1 MGCANSKQTETI
13 TAAEPVMAQNGVEKR
28 AAPVDAKPAPSVAT
42 SVNPSNPNSFE
53 EQYALG
59 KTIGSGTFSIV
70 REAIHKPSGQK
81 YAIKCIKREGLTAED
96 IEALTTE
103 VAILKQMN
111 HPNIMILH
119 DFFQEDKFYFLV
131 TEFMEGGEL
140 FDRIVEKE
148 DKFYFLVTEFMEGG
162 ELFDRIVEKS
172 YYSERE
178 ARDLVKLLLESIKY
192 CHDANVVHRDLKPEN
207 LLLTSKDDDA
217 SIKLADFGF
226 AKKIEFDTEGLA
238 TACGTPGYLADFG
251 FAKKIEFDTEG
262 LATACG
268 TPGYVA
274 PEILEGQ
281 QYGKSVDIWSIGVIT
296 YILLCGYP
304 PFHDDN
310 HNALFKKIKR
320 GKYQFDSPYWDH
332 VSDDAKDL
340 IGKMLVVNPTER
352 WTATQLLEHKWVTGR
367 ENIAFSLDAT
377 AMYSS
382 WTTDLHEYHAHQR
395 KIVRHFAPHMSNE
408 ALAKQERVYL
418 LIGLAQLVV
427 VFALPSAAVLS
438 LHDWFVKTPV
448 FVLIVL
454 VCLVEL
460 VMAFIEVSEDCYK
473 LKILGYYHRK
483 IAKFVGSFPATMS
496 SSDIRRYYRT
506 RGILQVSLFS
516 AAYITGLSLLL
527 RSSDDDVLW
536 LWILY
541 LLTIG
546 SGLVVFRFLKMHF
559 VELPQVLILRDH
571 PEFALAMTISGETIP
586 FARPVATYNAAPHA
600 IRAPIVEAS
609 TAEKSVL

>member
-1 MGCANSKQTETI
+1 MRWGRRSA
-13 TAAEPVMAQNGVEKR
+13 R
-28 AAPVDAKPAPSVAT
+28 ARSR
-42 SVNPSNPNSFE
+42 SS
-53 EQYALG
+53 
-59 KTIGSGTFSIV
+59 

-119 DFFQEDKFYFLV
+119 DFFQEEKFY
-131 TEFMEGGEL
+131 
-140 FDRIVEKE
+140 
-148 DKFYFLVTEFMEGG
+148 YLVTEFMEGG

-226 AKKIEFDTEGLA
+226 AKKIEFDTA
-238 TACGTPGYLADFG
+238 
-251 FAKKIEFDTEG
+251 G

-281 QYGKSVDIWSIGVIT
+281 QYGKAVDIWSIGVIT

-340 IGKMLVVNPTER
+340 IGKMLVVNPAER

-367 ENIAFSLDAT
+367 EVAT
-377 AMYSS
+377 VHLTSA
-382 WTTDLHEYHAHQR
+382 LEELRRFNARR
-395 KIVRHFAPHMSNE
+395 KFKTAIRIVQAAN
-408 ALAKQERVYL
+408 AL
-418 LIGLAQLVV
+418 
-427 VFALPSAAVLS
+427 
-438 LHDWFVKTPV
+438 
-448 FVLIVL
+448 
-454 VCLVEL
+454 
-460 VMAFIEVSEDCYK
+460 
-473 LKILGYYHRK
+473 
-483 IAKFVGSFPATMS
+483 
-496 SSDIRRYYRT
+496 T
-506 RGILQVSLFS
+506 RGLKSQDSKS
-516 AAYITGLSLLL
+516 APEETPAASVAAE
-527 RSSDDDVLW
+527 S
-536 LWILY
+536 
-541 LLTIG
+541 
-546 SGLVVFRFLKMHF
+546 
-559 VELPQVLILRDH
+559 VE
-571 PEFALAMTISGETIP
+571 
-586 FARPVATYNAAPHA
+586 
-600 IRAPIVEAS
+600 VEVPAN
-609 TAEKSVL
+609 

>member
-1 MGCANSKQTETI
+1 MQFLSPHTVSPKAKSFRRQLNLQTDTDHCNPKRYSQASRSRARSSFPLLHLSLTPCRRLRARDPELSFVEPKLNTKIRRGDYYGLLKRSSLKHSERPIASDSSGDEGYRRFTRRPVKRISYVLPKLNTKLRQRAFAQQVAAAWTHASTVSEREEAEPEERRKKSIMGCANSKQAESI
-13 TAAEPVMAQNGVEKR
+13 TAAEPVVAHNGVEKR
-28 AAPVDAKPAPSVAT
+28 PAPVDAKPAPAVT
-42 SVNPSNPNSFE
+42 SAANPPNPNSFE

-59 KTIGSGTFSIV
+59 KTIGSGTFSVV

-119 DFFQEDKFYFLV
+119 DFFQEEKFY
-131 TEFMEGGEL
+131 
-140 FDRIVEKE
+140 
-148 DKFYFLVTEFMEGG
+148 YLVTEFMEGG

-226 AKKIEFDTEGLA
+226 AKKIEFDTA
-238 TACGTPGYLADFG
+238 
-251 FAKKIEFDTEG
+251 G

-281 QYGKSVDIWSIGVIT
+281 QYGKAVDIWSIGVIT

-332 VSDDAKDL
+332 VRTTPRTLSARCL
-340 IGKMLVVNPTER
+340 SST
-352 WTATQLLEHKWVTGR
+352 LLSVGR
-367 ENIAFSLDAT
+367 
-377 AMYSS
+377 
-382 WTTDLHEYHAHQR
+382 R
-395 KIVRHFAPHMSNE
+395 
-408 ALAKQERVYL
+408 
-418 LIGLAQLVV
+418 
-427 VFALPSAAVLS
+427 LS
-438 LHDWFVKTPV
+438 
-448 FVLIVL
+448 
-454 VCLVEL
+454 CLN
-460 VMAFIEVSEDCYK
+460 
-473 LKILGYYHRK
+473 
-483 IAKFVGSFPATMS
+483 T
-496 SSDIRRYYRT
+496 
-506 RGILQVSLFS
+506 
-516 AAYITGLSLLL
+516 
-527 RSSDDDVLW
+527 
-536 LWILY
+536 
-541 LLTIG
+541 
-546 SGLVVFRFLKMHF
+546 SG
-559 VELPQVLILRDH
+559 
-571 PEFALAMTISGETIP
+571 
-586 FARPVATYNAAPHA
+586 
-600 IRAPIVEAS
+600 
-609 TAEKSVL
+609 